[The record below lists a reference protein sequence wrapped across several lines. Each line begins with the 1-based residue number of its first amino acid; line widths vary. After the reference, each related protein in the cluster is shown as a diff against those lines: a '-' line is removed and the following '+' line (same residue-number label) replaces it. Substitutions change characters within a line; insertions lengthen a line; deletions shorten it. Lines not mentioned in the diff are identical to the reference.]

1 METSSI
7 LLILASCFALAFGLL
22 GLSWLFERGLD
33 RWRSQRAVDRTGG
46 RSPIGR
52 IFAEGIPFLE
62 GLSKVTLRF
71 TPFDLFV
78 KGMVG
83 EVRRLGYRTD
93 LVPMGTVLLASSGFA
108 FLFVYV
114 ISLSVI
120 GALASVVC
128 VFLMLNAWVNKRNEQ
143 RREEMREQIPEALQS
158 MKACFQTGYSL
169 PQTVHEVA
177 EHTRGRLAS
186 FSLRLREISKLVVG
200 FIKLWLSCGLNILSR
215 NWHFWQHRWRF
226 SIKLAAVCSGYWRRL
241 VSRSAMSWN

>member
-120 GALASVVC
+120 GALASMVC

-158 MKACFQTGYSL
+158 MKACFQTGYS
-169 PQTVHEVA
+169 
-177 EHTRGRLAS
+177 R
-186 FSLRLREISKLVVG
+186 RLREISKLVVG
-200 FIKLWLSCGLNILSR
+200 SIKLWLSCGLKILSR

-226 SIKLAAVCSGYWRRL
+226 SIKPAAVCSGYWRRL

>member
-7 LLILASCFALAFGLL
+7 LLILASCFALAFRLL

-71 TPFDLFV
+71 TPFDLFA

-93 LVPMGTVLLASSGFA
+93 LVSMGTVLLASSGFA
-108 FLFVYV
+108 FLLVYV

-158 MKACFQTGYSL
+158 MKACFQTIRCLKRS
-169 PQTVHEVA
+169 
-177 EHTRGRLAS
+177 TRLLSIPGGRLAS
-186 FSLRLREISKLVVG
+186 FSRRLREISKLVVG
-200 FIKLWLSCGLNILSR
+200 SIKLWLSCGLKILSR

-226 SIKLAAVCSGYWRRL
+226 SIKPAAVCSGYWRRL